1 MNKSEI
7 KSVFGIPVDDVLM
20 VRKKLTVLGIEMKDV
35 IEFLDRDKIQ
45 LFAEMKNKINNLER
59 RIQNIKKEVYEA

>member
-20 VRKKLTVLGIEMKDV
+20 VRQKLTVLGIEMEDV

-45 LFAEMKNKINNLER
+45 LFAEMKNKINHLER

>member
-20 VRKKLTVLGIEMKDV
+20 VRQKLTVLGIEMKDV
-35 IEFLDRDKIQ
+35 IEFLDRDEIQ
-45 LFAEMKNKINNLER
+45 LFAEMKNKINHLER
-59 RIQNIKKEVYEA
+59 RIRNIKKEVYEA